1 MRSNSYELNMQQ
13 LLVASHTEQAHRK
26 HVWRHICLH
35 IWLWH
40 FSYMN
45 IFVFFY
51 MTEPYMRQVI
61 YVTYIALFNTYM
73 TICFIHVSYM
83 TVPHGLLRA
92 VSNSPCQKF
101 TTEDQQL
108 HTTTRRRKVIV
119 DLPILS
125 HMAVYPISRAALL
138 HRIHRKKLLYSE
150 YTCKCKTN

>member
-1 MRSNSYELNMQQ
+1 MKTYMLTYMIVALFLYE
-13 LLVASHTEQAHRK
+13 
-26 HVWRHICLH
+26 HIC
-35 IWLWH
+35 
-40 FSYMN
+40 
-45 IFVFFY
+45 FFY

-108 HTTTRRRKVIV
+108 HGTRRRKVIV

-125 HMAVYPISRAALL
+125 HTAVYPISRAALL